1 MILYNITFNVELDAV
16 EDFKNYLQQ
25 AHIPSLESGNDIL
38 EYKFFRLLN
47 VDESEAMTM
56 TLQYFLKDMGTY
68 NRHLTVIDRELKK
81 ELYQRYGEKVLYF
94 CSVLEKI

>member
-16 EDFKNYLQQ
+16 NDFKRYLQEK
-25 AHIPSLESGNDIL
+25 HIPSLSFGEDL
-38 EYKFFRLLN
+38 VEHKFFRLLN
-47 VDESEAMTM
+47 VDESETITM

-68 NRHLTVIDRELKK
+68 NQHLVVIDRALKK
-81 ELYQRYGEKVLYF
+81 EIYELYGEKVLYF

>member
-1 MILYNITFNVELDAV
+1 MILYNITFNVELDTV
-16 EDFKNYLQQ
+16 EDFKSYLQQ
-25 AHIPSLESGNDIL
+25 AHIPSLELGNDIL

-56 TLQYFLKDMGTY
+56 TLQYFLKDLGTY
-68 NRHLTVIDRELKK
+68 NQHLTVIDRELKRD
-81 ELYQRYGEKVLYF
+81 LYQRYGDKVLYF